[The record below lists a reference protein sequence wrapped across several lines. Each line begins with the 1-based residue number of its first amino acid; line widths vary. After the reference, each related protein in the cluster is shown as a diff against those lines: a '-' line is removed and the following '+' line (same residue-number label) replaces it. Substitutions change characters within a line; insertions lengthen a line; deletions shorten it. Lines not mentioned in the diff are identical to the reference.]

1 MGNIQSNP
9 IQANEP
15 DRAFIEHERDRF
27 ASRAVLLLVLLNG
40 GGALILLM
48 LVAQAPAAS
57 VDGRVAAALLFFSAG
72 AIAALFSSF
81 LAYINRTIRLEQPGR
96 RENLRAALLGFAIAA
111 VIGSGAAFLTA
122 MNMVASTQV
131 EKPRSLSE
139 GSPKTLIYA

>member
-1 MGNIQSNP
+1 M
-9 IQANEP
+9 
-15 DRAFIEHERDRF
+15 AFI
-27 ASRAVLLLVLLNG
+27 LLT
-40 GGALILLM
+40 LM
-48 LVAQAPAAS
+48 VQAPSAS

-111 VIGSGAAFLTA
+111 VIGSGAAFMTA

-139 GSPKTLIYA
+139 GLADTHQNILIRDRPAYGLPSSLRQYWFMIC